1 MRNIS
6 ALIKETQI
14 PNSSM
19 YIKVKINSRVERN
32 KIAIII
38 INTLVNTLIRRSYS
52 CTFDLLLFFIC
63 FTGVNKSL
71 YRENIHFR

>member
-1 MRNIS
+1 MLNIS

-19 YIKVKINSRVERN
+19 YVKVKINSRVERN

-38 INTLVNTLIRRSYS
+38 INTLGAICAYLIYYYS
-52 CTFDLLLFFIC
+52 SFVL
-63 FTGVNKSL
+63 
-71 YRENIHFR
+71 RE